1 MFKLNINILVK
12 LILNKKFGIN
22 LKKKS
27 NSPKMF
33 FFQKIFIVSK
43 LLTEKVKFSNRSG
56 K

>member
-1 MFKLNINILVK
+1 MKYIVK
-12 LILNKKFGIN
+12 FFFNKKFGIN

-33 FFQKIFIVSK
+33 YFEKNFIQSK
-43 LLTEKVKFSNRSG
+43 LLTQKVKFSNRID